1 MTFFILV
8 IVQDLTIIIRASEIT
23 IITVDTLVITI
34 LGITIMSF
42 IGMEITTI
50 KTKTETIMSTRM
62 VGGNSITKMALI
74 N

>member
-1 MTFFILV
+1 MTYFILV
-8 IVQDLTIIIRASEIT
+8 IVQDLTIIIRASEII

-34 LGITIMSF
+34 HGITIMSF

-50 KTKTETIMSTRM
+50 KTRTETIMSTRM
-62 VGGNSITKMALI
+62 VSGNSITRMALI

>member
-34 LGITIMSF
+34 HGITIMSF

-50 KTKTETIMSTRM
+50 KTRTGIIMSTRM
-62 VGGNSITKMALI
+62 VSGNSITRMALI

>member
-1 MTFFILV
+1 MTYFIHA
-8 IVQDLTIIIRASEIT
+8 IVQDLTIIIHASEIT

-34 LGITIMSF
+34 HGITIMSF

-50 KTKTETIMSTRM
+50 KTRTETIMSTRM